1 MKDLTMNDEFEVL
14 KKVIYEGL
22 KEILEELKKTNQPKQ
37 LLVSPDGKVE
47 ELTSAKFPFVI
58 RGNSDKA
65 YLLEKRWVKNPETLQ
80 KLGFTLN
87 DIQTIPMA
95 DFMRVKEGQPIDL
108 KDEPIVEKPKIVPPP
123 SMSQIFKKKDGNVL
137 RKANKK

>member
-1 MKDLTMNDEFEVL
+1 MSKKTLEERIEVL
-14 KKVIYEGL
+14 EKIAVIRAS
-22 KEILEELKKTNQPKQ
+22 EEDPEQ
-37 LLVSPDGKVE
+37 VE
-47 ELTSAKFPFVI
+47 TTKFPFII

-65 YLLEKRWVKNPETLQ
+65 YLVEKRWIKNPETLQ

-87 DIQTIPMA
+87 DCQTIEMT
-95 DFMRVKEGQPIDL
+95 DFMRIKEGQPIDL

-123 SMSQIFKKKDGNVL
+123 SMSQIIKKKDGNVL